1 LQKLGLPDRKY
12 QRGRGCEYCARTG
25 FRGRTGIYEVLD
37 INSDVRRMVL
47 AGKQSTEIRQA
58 AEERGM
64 TSLRGDARLKVLDGV
79 TTVDEVIRV
88 TAEG

>member
-1 LQKLGLPDRKY
+1 
-12 QRGRGCEYCARTG
+12 
-25 FRGRTGIYEVLD
+25 
-37 INSDVRRMVL
+37 MVL